1 MKTFT
6 QISKFREGSYG
17 ANRNGRMI
25 NVIWEDPKRE
35 GLYTLTKF
43 QVCAGEKTRR
53 YCELYGKCNQERIIA
68 LTKDFYEV

>member
-17 ANRNGRMI
+17 ASKNGKMI
-25 NVIWEDPKRE
+25 HVIWEDPKRE
-35 GLYTLTKF
+35 GLYTLTQF
-43 QVCAGEKTRR
+43 QVFDGEKTRR
-53 YCELYGKCNQERIIA
+53 YCDLYGKCNQEQIIS